1 MLNRCRQ
8 ALVAIWTAWLS
19 LLTLDRCRQALVAI
33 SAVWLSLFTLYEV
46 NYNTLPPLMQ
56 LAIFALLG
64 MILCFLMYPV
74 HPSWKDIAALKVLD
88 LFLSL
93 GVVAACGYLLFEGTA
108 LTNERVGRFT
118 TTDNAI
124 AILGTLLVLEATRR
138 SIGWALPI
146 LAGTFLLYALVGS
159 SMPDWAFPHKGYNLD
174 RIASQCFL
182 GTRGIFGV
190 AMRVMFTYV
199 FLFVVFGA
207 FLEMSGA
214 TKYIID
220 FAQRV
225 FGRFAG
231 GPAMVSV
238 AGSGLMGSLSGS
250 AVANAVTTG
259 TFTIPMMRSA
269 GFKPHLA
276 AGITA
281 AAASGGALMPPV
293 MGAGAYM
300 MLEIIDPPVTF
311 LQIVKAAIVPAILYY
326 TSLLLIV
333 YFYSRRFGTGTLDSG
348 DGPPPSLFQF
358 SGIVFF
364 GALGALVAFLLVG
377 FTPFRAVTYSM
388 EVILILSVVSPNVQ
402 ISRPG
407 RILALTV
414 FAAITAGVAW
424 YRASQPDGG
433 ALANWASWA
442 DAAIPGMIAV
452 LLVGM
457 LHPTWRPLIYDAFYK
472 SARGG
477 VALVAASAAVGIVM
491 GMVGLTGVGTA
502 FPNTIV
508 PLAQESLFLALVAI
522 MICSIVLGMGLP
534 SAVCYLLMATLI
546 GPVLSKLGVPP
557 LAAHLFIFYFGMMS
571 MVTPPVAL
579 AAYASASIAD
589 SRIMPTAFA
598 AFRIALVG
606 FTLPFMFIYRPEL
619 LLMDA
624 SGAPAE
630 LGGIVLAIGVALL
643 GIVALAG
650 GIAGHLVHVLTVPS
664 RILACVAA
672 GLLLFPHL
680 LLNTAGAALFAVVL
694 GLNLRGRRPDD
705 DPSGRDPEADM
716 ISAEREE
723 TETNPGSA

>member
-1 MLNRCRQ
+1 M
-8 ALVAIWTAWLS
+8 
-19 LLTLDRCRQALVAI
+19 LDRCRQALVAI
-33 SAVWLSLFTLYEV
+33 SSVCLSLFTLYEV
-46 NYNTLPPLMQ
+46 NYGTLPPLSQ

-74 HPSWKDIAALKVLD
+74 HPKLKDNAVLKVVD
-88 LFLSL
+88 LVLCA
-93 GVVAACGYLLFEGTA
+93 GVVVSCGYLLVEGTA

-118 TTDNAI
+118 STDI
-124 AILGTLLVLEATRR
+124 AMALVGTLLVLEATRR

-146 LAGTFLLYALVGS
+146 LAGVFLVYALAGS
-159 SMPDWAFPHKGYNLD
+159 AMPDWAFPHKGYEFD
-174 RIASQCFL
+174 RIVAKCFL
-182 GTRGIFGV
+182 GSQGIFGV

-225 FGRFAG
+225 FGRFSG

-269 GFKPHLA
+269 GFRPHLA
-276 AGITA
+276 GGITA

-311 LQIVKAAIVPAILYY
+311 LQIVKAAVVPAILYY

-333 YFYSRRFGTGTLDSG
+333 FFYSRRFGTSG
-348 DGPPPSLFQF
+348 IEADEGPPPSLFQF
-358 SGIVFF
+358 SGVVFF
-364 GALGALVAFLLVG
+364 GALGALVVFLLVG

-388 EVILILSVVSPNVQ
+388 EVILVLSVVSPHVK
-402 ISRPG
+402 ISRGG
-407 RILALTV
+407 RYLALAV
-414 FAAITAGVAW
+414 FALITGGVAW
-424 YRASQPDGG
+424 FRSRQSDGG
-433 ALANWASWA
+433 PLSNWESWA
-442 DAAIPGMIAV
+442 DAAIPGMISL

-457 LHPTWRPLIYDAFYK
+457 LHPTWRPLIYDAFRK

-502 FPNTIV
+502 FPNMIV
-508 PLAQESLFLALVAI
+508 PLAQESLFLALLAI
-522 MICSIVLGMGLP
+522 MVCSIVLGMGLP

-589 SRIMPTAFA
+589 SKIMPTAFA
-598 AFRIALVG
+598 SFRIALVG

-624 SGAPAE
+624 TGADAGLPE
-630 LGGIVLAIGVALL
+630 ITLAIGVALL
-643 GIVALAG
+643 GILALAV
-650 GIAGHLVHVLTVPS
+650 GIAGHFVHTLSVPS
-664 RILACVAA
+664 RVLAFIAA
-672 GLLLFPHL
+672 SLLLYPHL
-680 LLNTAGAALFAVVL
+680 PANTGGAVLFVVVVV
-694 GLNLRGRRPDD
+694 LNLRGRDAGIDEPPVAEPDA
-705 DPSGRDPEADM
+705 G
-716 ISAEREE
+716 
-723 TETNPGSA
+723 N